1 MLRIIDSVYGCFN
14 VIRIINGWLWEKFQ
28 RFPMKKGKST
38 IIAERK
44 QFIHPLFNF
53 QAVRTK
59 SEKLLSQKVTREL

>member
-1 MLRIIDSVYGCFN
+1 
-14 VIRIINGWLWEKFQ
+14 
-28 RFPMKKGKST
+28 MKKGKSS

-59 SEKLLSQKVTREL
+59 SEKLLSQKVTGEL